1 MHRSRGKVPLRAVSS
16 IASGSAGCS
25 MKVPKGMTG
34 KLLRGSLTVSAAD
47 SAPVTRAF
55 AFRIR

>member
-1 MHRSRGKVPLRAVSS
+1 
-16 IASGSAGCS
+16 